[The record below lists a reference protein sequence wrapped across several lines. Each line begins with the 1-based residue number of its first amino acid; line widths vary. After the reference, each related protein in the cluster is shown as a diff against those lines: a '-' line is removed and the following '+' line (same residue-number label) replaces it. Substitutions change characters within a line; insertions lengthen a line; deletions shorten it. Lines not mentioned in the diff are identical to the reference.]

1 MSDREVANVE
11 PTDVEES
18 NSESTES
25 QLQTGI
31 STAEREENPF
41 RNRPLP
47 PLPQPAVNATH
58 CVQIENQNIDEDVDI
73 PYYVEFLEYV
83 DRPIMLEAY
92 VPHNQPCLSPNPR
105 PSTSQTYCTVRDVSE
120 HSLPSTSNLQRNH
133 CSSYLNDDSEIS
145 YYYSTREDES
155 PYCDNH
161 CYVPDSDTSDDLH
174 DLHVIE
180 PPQQEQQQQQHQRDQ
195 PQQQLLQLQQQQQA
209 EDEQYLYYTILCF
222 FTLSVLYFLRT
233 QS

>member
-47 PLPQPAVNATH
+47 PLPQPAVNTTH
-58 CVQIENQNIDEDVDI
+58 CVQIENQNIAEDVDI
-73 PYYVEFLEYV
+73 PYYVEFLEYD

-92 VPHNQPCLSPNPR
+92 VPHNQSCLSPNPR
-105 PSTSQTYCTVRDVSE
+105 PSTSQTYYAVRDASE

-133 CSSYLNDDSEIS
+133 RSSYLTDDSEYS

-155 PYCDNH
+155 PYCDNL
-161 CYVPDSDTSDDLH
+161 CYVPDSDTSDDLN
-174 DLHVIE
+174 DFDVIE
-180 PPQQEQQQQQHQRDQ
+180 PPQQQQQQQQHQRDQ
-195 PQQQLLQLQQQQQA
+195 PQQQLLQLQQQQA

>member
-1 MSDREVANVE
+1 MN
-11 PTDVEES
+11 T
-18 NSESTES
+18 
-25 QLQTGI
+25 
-31 STAEREENPF
+31 
-41 RNRPLP
+41 
-47 PLPQPAVNATH
+47 TH

-105 PSTSQTYCTVRDVSE
+105 PSTSQTYYAVRDASE

-133 CSSYLNDDSEIS
+133 RSSYLTDDSEYS
-145 YYYSTREDES
+145 YYYSTREDKS
-155 PYCDNH
+155 PYCDNL
-161 CYVPDSDTSDDLH
+161 CYVPDSDTSDDLN
-174 DLHVIE
+174 DFDVIE

-195 PQQQLLQLQQQQQA
+195 PQQQLLQLQQQQA

-222 FTLSVLYFLRT
+222 LTLSVLYYLRT

>member
-1 MSDREVANVE
+1 MN
-11 PTDVEES
+11 T
-18 NSESTES
+18 
-25 QLQTGI
+25 
-31 STAEREENPF
+31 
-41 RNRPLP
+41 
-47 PLPQPAVNATH
+47 TH

-105 PSTSQTYCTVRDVSE
+105 PSTSQTYYAVRDASE

-133 CSSYLNDDSEIS
+133 RSSYLTDDSEYS

-155 PYCDNH
+155 PYCDNL
-161 CYVPDSDTSDDLH
+161 CYVPDSDTSDDLN
-174 DLHVIE
+174 DFDVIE
-180 PPQQEQQQQQHQRDQ
+180 PPQQQQQHQRDQ
-195 PQQQLLQLQQQQQA
+195 PQQQLLQLQQQQA

-222 FTLSVLYFLRT
+222 LTLSVLYYLRT